1 MKMYLHFGVAL
12 LTAAATFGCD
22 GLSKDSKTVYATLN
36 VENSTSND
44 NAKTDLLKLVTCKRD
59 ADNSVFNLETTSDD
73 GISSLKLRITGF
85 KSTPQSYTCQQA
97 ADNKTAGSVGG
108 KFDTC
113 FVTARTP
120 SAGAATVYNG
130 YSMYR
135 DEAEKA
141 QQFSYAGTCQITIS
155 ELGAAN
161 AKGVVLCSKMLQ
173 TYLNGALRNP
183 VDAAV
188 TADIRAEFN
197 CPLQ

>member
-1 MKMYLHFGVAL
+1 MRRHLYVAAPL
-12 LTAAATFGCD
+12 LMAAATWGCD
-22 GLSKDSKTVYATLN
+22 GLSKESKTIYSTLN
-36 VENSTSND
+36 IENSTSND
-44 NAKTDLLKLVTCKRD
+44 NARTDLVKLTTCKRD
-59 ADNSVFNLETTSDD
+59 ADISVFNFETASDD
-73 GISSLKLRITGF
+73 GVSSLKLRITGF
-85 KSTPQSYTCQQA
+85 KSTPQTYKCEQA

-113 FVTARTP
+113 FVSARTP
-120 SAGAATVYNG
+120 SFSSAAVFNG

-141 QQFSYAGTCQITIS
+141 QEFSYAGNCQITIS
-155 ELGAAN
+155 ELTSSN

-188 TADIRAEFN
+188 TADVRAEFN